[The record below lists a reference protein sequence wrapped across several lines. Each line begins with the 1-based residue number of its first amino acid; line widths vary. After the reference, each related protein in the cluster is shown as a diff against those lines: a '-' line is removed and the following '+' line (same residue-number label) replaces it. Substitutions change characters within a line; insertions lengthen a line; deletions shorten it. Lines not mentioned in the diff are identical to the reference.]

1 MFGLKR
7 SEDSGLTSWYFE
19 IDRRLLGWIL
29 TLIFVGVICVISA
42 GSVQALRKGLSSY
55 FFLHKMIPFYIVG
68 IGTLFV
74 SSMFNK
80 KWVLRIS
87 VLNFVVCLLLLMWT
101 VIHPV
106 ASHGSERWAVIGGLR
121 LMPSDIMKPGLIIIT
136 AWFLAQ
142 MEERYSKTKNMFL
155 NKYAWHFSL
164 FSWWT
169 YAIPFLCILLIL
181 FLQPDVGTTFLYVGC
196 VGAMMFVAGLPY
208 KILTPLIGTVIGV
221 GVLAIMFHS
230 HVRNRFMDLFS
241 PLDPRSQVGLSISTI
256 RQGGLFGMGDEA
268 FAKES
273 LPDAHTDFIYAS
285 VVEDGGALAGCFLLV
300 LLFLI
305 IRRLILTATTV
316 RDKFVLYA
324 ISGTTALFAIQSCF
338 NLATTLRMMPTKGMT
353 LPFISSGGS
362 SFLGYCLLF
371 GFILA
376 LVREDKW
383 KQ

>member
-1 MFGLKR
+1 M
-7 SEDSGLTSWYFE
+7 
-19 IDRRLLGWIL
+19 
-29 TLIFVGVICVISA
+29 A
-42 GSVQALRKGLSSY
+42 
-55 FFLHKMIPFYIVG
+55 
-68 IGTLFV
+68 
-74 SSMFNK
+74 
-80 KWVLRIS
+80 
-87 VLNFVVCLLLLMWT
+87 
-101 VIHPV
+101 
-106 ASHGSERWAVIGGLR
+106 
-121 LMPSDIMKPGLIIIT
+121 
-136 AWFLAQ
+136 
-142 MEERYSKTKNMFL
+142 KNMFL
-155 NKYAWHFSL
+155 NKYAWRFGL

-169 YAIPFLCILLIL
+169 YTIPFLCVLLIL

-196 VGAMMFVAGLPY
+196 VGAIMFVAGLPY
-208 KILTPLIGTVIGV
+208 KILTPMIGTVIGV

-324 ISGTTALFAIQSCF
+324 ICGTTALFAIQSCF

-362 SFLGYCLLF
+362 SFLGYCVLF